1 MTKILTGSRFAV
13 MSHRFQKL
21 IPILIWG
28 FRIFSNSRTIMRSK
42 STRWKAYSNNQTI
55 AYKKKRGCWFT
66 HFTMTTVSA
75 TNSGRVW
82 FRLSFGTSK
91 IERRRSHGGVADW
104 RVKQRVRT
112 SFRALFLFWRET
124 IWRGENTKN
133 KEEEITKRK
142 KQKTNNLA
150 LFCWFLWH
158 SILTQYAVVSLFF
171 FFLSFFIIIII
182 IIRLNFNL
190 IPFYFLNCPI
200 NFLTIYV

>member
-1 MTKILTGSRFAV
+1 MIKILTGSRFAV

-66 HFTMTTVSA
+66 HFTTTTVSA
-75 TNSGRVW
+75 TSSGRVW

-91 IERRRSHGGVADW
+91 IERRRSHGGGVADR

-112 SFRALFLFWRET
+112 SFRALFLFW
-124 IWRGENTKN
+124 GENTKN

-142 KQKTNNLA
+142 ETKNK
-150 LFCWFLWH
+150 
-158 SILTQYAVVSLFF
+158 
-171 FFLSFFIIIII
+171 
-182 IIRLNFNL
+182 
-190 IPFYFLNCPI
+190 
-200 NFLTIYV
+200 